1 MMLLRNGKKIHEKF
15 FENPWWLKYT
25 KEFYVDNLDINT
37 FNRSLYG
44 RFSVDDWLLYALPD
58 YYKTESYIRR
68 KTLKKKNKKCN
79 FTIIHYK

>member
-1 MMLLRNGKKIHEKF
+1 MILRNGKIIQNKF
-15 FENPWWLKYT
+15 CENPWWLIYT

-44 RFSVDDWLLYALPD
+44 RFSVDEWLLCILPD

-68 KTLKKKNKKCN
+68 KQKK
-79 FTIIHYK
+79 

>member
-25 KEFYVDNLDINT
+25 KEFYPENLDINT

-44 RFSVDDWLLYALPD
+44 RFSVDEWLLCVLPE

-68 KTLKKKNKKCN
+68 KAKKVITP
-79 FTIIHYK
+79 F